1 VSLRALRPQ
10 SPPYQLFMLFLC
22 LFTLAAVGAQVL
34 LSPAPEVARII
45 QGADTI
51 ACAIFFV
58 DFCVSFRRAPDRW
71 RYFYT
76 WGWIDLLSSIPVLDI
91 TRWGRFARV
100 ARLLRILRGVRAAA
114 MIGDAL
120 LERRRQSAFL
130 AASLMLLLL
139 LATSSILILMVETEP
154 ASNIKSAEDAIW
166 WAATT
171 ITTVGYGDRF
181 PVTTEGRMI
190 ATLLMAAGV
199 GVFGV
204 LSGLLAAWFVE
215 PAQAAEK
222 RDEAIAEL
230 RALRDDVR
238 ALRERM
244 DTPNAGLSAEASAKE
259 ER

>member
-1 VSLRALRPQ
+1 VPLRALRPQ

-22 LFTLAAVGAQVL
+22 LFTLAGVGAQVL
-34 LSPAPEVARII
+34 LSPSPEVARIL
-45 QGADTI
+45 QGADTV

-58 DFCVSFRRAPDRW
+58 DFCVSFRRAPNRW

-114 MIGDAL
+114 IVGDAL
-120 LERRRQSAFL
+120 LERRKQSAFL

-139 LATSSILILMVETEP
+139 LVTASILILMVETDA

-181 PVTTEGRMI
+181 PVTTEGRLI
-190 ATLLMAAGV
+190 AALLMAAGV

-215 PAQAAEK
+215 PAQASEQ
-222 RDEAIAEL
+222 RDEAITEL
-230 RALRDDVR
+230 RALRDEVR
-238 ALRERM
+238 ALSERM
-244 DTPNAGLSAEASAKE
+244 NGAAGQGTVNA

>member
-1 VSLRALRPQ
+1 MTRSGRSEHDGAYLLFILVLSAAGVVLVFLQTVVPLQPDTKIILEYVDTVICVLFLVDFLVTLLQ
-10 SPPYQLFMLFLC
+10 SPSK
-22 LFTLAAVGAQVL
+22 V
-34 LSPAPEVARII
+34 
-45 QGADTI
+45 
-51 ACAIFFV
+51 
-58 DFCVSFRRAPDRW
+58 
-71 RYFYT
+71 RYLVT
-76 WGWIDLLSSIPVLDI
+76 WGWLDLLSSIPVLDI

-114 MIGDAL
+114 IVGDAL
-120 LERRRQSAFL
+120 LERRKQSAFL

-139 LATSSILILMVETEP
+139 LVTSSILILMVETNA

-190 ATLLMAAGV
+190 AALLMAAGV

-230 RALRDDVR
+230 RALRDEVR
-238 ALRERM
+238 AIHARLDNR
-244 DTPNAGLSAEASAKE
+244 S
-259 ER
+259 